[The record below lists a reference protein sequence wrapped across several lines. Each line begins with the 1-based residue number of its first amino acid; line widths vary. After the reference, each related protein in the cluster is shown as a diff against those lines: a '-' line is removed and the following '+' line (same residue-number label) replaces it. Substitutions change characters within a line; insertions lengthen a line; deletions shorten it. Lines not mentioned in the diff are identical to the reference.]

1 MDYQA
6 FLTEHQL
13 DSEYLATALKWFTP
27 LGDEITL
34 HQKGAEKPFY
44 VGVNGAQG
52 SGKSTLAAFL
62 DFYLTEAKGLNVV
75 RLSLDDFY
83 LSQSDRL
90 ALSVKIHPLLKTRG
104 VPGTHNVPLM
114 IKTLA
119 RLKQYGTVSIPRFNK
134 ATDNPYPV
142 LEWPIVNSPVDVV
155 IFEGWC
161 WGTRSQPSSQ
171 LARSINALESEED
184 ALGVWRNYIN
194 EQLSTVYEPIYAM
207 MNYWVMLR
215 APSFDCVEGWR
226 IEQEH
231 KLVVQAADQAQSAVM
246 SDEQIKA
253 FVSYFQRL
261 TEHTLA
267 TLPGHMNCVYQLDD
281 KRQITSAQAAFL

>member
-6 FLTEHQL
+6 FLTDQQL
-13 DSEYLATALKWFTP
+13 DSEYLVTALKWFKP
-27 LGDEITL
+27 LGDEIAV
-34 HQKGAEKPFY
+34 HHNGASNPFY
-44 VGVNGAQG
+44 VGINGAQG

-62 DFYLTEAKGLNVV
+62 DFYLSQVKGLNVV

-104 VPGTHNVPLM
+104 VPGTHNMPLM
-114 IKTLA
+114 NKTLE
-119 RLKQYGTVSIPRFNK
+119 RLKEYGTVSIPRFNK

-142 LEWPIVNSPVDVV
+142 LEWPIVNSPVDIV

-161 WGTRSQPSSQ
+161 WGTRAQANAQ
-171 LARSINALESEED
+171 LNTPINTLEAEED

-194 EQLSTVYEPIYAM
+194 EQLAEAYEPIYALM
-207 MNYWVMLR
+207 DYWVMLR
-215 APSFDCVEGWR
+215 APSFNCVEGWR

-231 KLVVQAADQAQSAVM
+231 KLAARTAGVEQSAIMTDQQV
-246 SDEQIKA
+246 KA

-267 TLPGHMNCVYQLDD
+267 TLPEHMNCVYQLNEQ
-281 KRQITSAQAAFL
+281 RQITSTQAEFL